1 MLWLAQF
8 SQHLVLL
15 GFVKLRSTVASKKEL
30 EPKGSKSAKLETF
43 FLIVFLVLNP
53 GDFGLNLICAI
64 LSLLYLQGS
73 NSKVQHILFYENGF
87 SIMLYLICYHKKC
100 ADPYPL
106 REFLGHCKAQ

>member
-43 FLIVFLVLNP
+43 FFDSIFSAEPWRFWIKLDLCNPFFVVFTR
-53 GDFGLNLICAI
+53 F
-64 LSLLYLQGS
+64 
-73 NSKVQHILFYENGF
+73 KF
-87 SIMLYLICYHKKC
+87 
-100 ADPYPL
+100 
-106 REFLGHCKAQ
+106 